1 MTRALIHRGLPADE
15 QMTGFAPDLKRRL
28 RHRELAINSR
38 HDAPAAG
45 LRQKGPVAE
54 SVASLEDFS
63 VTDRIVH
70 VPAHI
75 RAGLGK
81 NQKLAEINGG
91 S

>member
-1 MTRALIHRGLPADE
+1 VTTTQTSFILDIDDPKLRA
-15 QMTGFAPDLKRRL
+15 DLKRRP